1 MKKVIPVVV
10 ALVLILIIGGV
21 AVGMYLIDK
30 YSYSKEAAD
39 LDEYFQVSGEQLA
52 IIMQDEMLAD
62 KALSRNG
69 TCYFELST
77 VHAYMNEVFYADK
90 AEGILLYATD
100 VDVIRTVFEEST
112 ASSAQGSEDL
122 GYIPAFIEN
131 DTVYVAAEYVE
142 RFTNYSY
149 TVYEKHVQ
157 VMTKWESNLM
167 AAVLK
172 KTAVRLRGGV
182 KSPVIRNMEAGEQ
195 VEVLEM
201 MESWSK
207 IKTSDSYIGYVENK
221 FLDSQ
226 TEVEDVPV
234 THYQEPEYTSILMEG
249 KLCLGWHSIGGTA
262 GNDTLDSVAAESK
275 GMNVIAP
282 TWFSLNDNEGNFR
295 SFATADYVTKA
306 HAYGLQVWGVLDDF
320 NYNIE
325 NNAGIDVYEI
335 LTSTSKR
342 QNLIEKII
350 EAAVSYGLEG
360 INLDFEKVTSESGI
374 HYVQFLREISA
385 ACRNAGLVL
394 SVDNY
399 VPLNFNEYYRLDI
412 QGVLVDYVIIMG
424 YDEHWGGSG
433 NPGSVAS
440 INYVENGIKKT
451 LESVPAE
458 KVINALPLYTRVWK
472 IDGAVVTDDSLSVRN
487 TADFLSRVN
496 AEPEWDE
503 ETCQNYAEWTS
514 GSATYKL
521 WIEDEESIEVKL
533 KVMSVQN
540 IGGVAVWRLGGG
552 TEIVWE
558 LIRAYVEQ

>member
-282 TWFSLNDNEGNFR
+282 TWFSLSDNEGNFR
-295 SFATADYVTKA
+295 SFATADYVAKA

-558 LIRAYVEQ
+558 LIRSYVEQ

>member
-1 MKKVIPVVV
+1 VKKVIPVVV

-100 VDVIRTVFEEST
+100 VDVIRTVFGESI

-282 TWFSLNDNEGNFR
+282 TWFSLSDNEGNFR
-295 SFATADYVTKA
+295 SFATADYVAKA

-451 LESVPAE
+451 LESVPAQ
-458 KVINALPLYTRVWK
+458 KVVNALPLYTRVWK

>member
-100 VDVIRTVFEEST
+100 VDVIRTVFGEST

-282 TWFSLNDNEGNFR
+282 TWFSLSDNEGNFR

>member
-100 VDVIRTVFEEST
+100 VDVIRTVFGEST

-226 TEVEDVPV
+226 TEVEDVPI

-282 TWFSLNDNEGNFR
+282 TWFSLSDNEGNFR

-451 LESVPAE
+451 LESVPAQ
-458 KVINALPLYTRVWK
+458 KVVNALPLYTRVWK

>member
-100 VDVIRTVFEEST
+100 VDVIRTVFGESI

-282 TWFSLNDNEGNFR
+282 TWFSLSDNEGNFR
-295 SFATADYVTKA
+295 SFATADYVAKA

-503 ETCQNYAEWTS
+503 ETCQNYAEWAS

-558 LIRAYVEQ
+558 LIRSYVEQ

>member
-100 VDVIRTVFEEST
+100 VDVIRTVFGESI

-295 SFATADYVTKA
+295 SFATADYVAKA

>member
-282 TWFSLNDNEGNFR
+282 TWFSLSDNEGNFR
-295 SFATADYVTKA
+295 SFATADYVAKA

>member
-52 IIMQDEMLAD
+52 IIMQDEILAD

-540 IGGVAVWRLGGG
+540 IGGAAVWRLGGG

>member
-100 VDVIRTVFEEST
+100 VDVIRTVFGEST

-282 TWFSLNDNEGNFR
+282 TWFSLSDNEGNFR

-451 LESVPAE
+451 LESVPAQ
-458 KVINALPLYTRVWK
+458 KVVNALPLYTRVWK

>member
-52 IIMQDEMLAD
+52 IIMQDEILAD

-100 VDVIRTVFEEST
+100 VDVIRTVFGEST

-195 VEVLEM
+195 VEILEM

-282 TWFSLNDNEGNFR
+282 TWFSLSDNEGNFR

>member
-1 MKKVIPVVV
+1 VKKVIPVVV

-100 VDVIRTVFEEST
+100 VDVIRTVFGEST

-282 TWFSLNDNEGNFR
+282 TWFSLSDNEGNFR

-451 LESVPAE
+451 LESVPAQ
-458 KVINALPLYTRVWK
+458 KVVNALPLYTRVWK

>member
-52 IIMQDEMLAD
+52 IIMQDEILAD

-100 VDVIRTVFEEST
+100 VDVIRTVFGEST

-157 VMTKWESNLM
+157 VITKWESNLM

-282 TWFSLNDNEGNFR
+282 TWFSLSDNEGNFR

>member
-1 MKKVIPVVV
+1 VKKVIPVVV

-100 VDVIRTVFEEST
+100 VDVIRTVFGEST

-226 TEVEDVPV
+226 TEVEDVPI

-282 TWFSLNDNEGNFR
+282 TWFSLSDNEGNFR

-451 LESVPAE
+451 LESVPAQ
-458 KVINALPLYTRVWK
+458 KVVNALPLYTRVWK

>member
-52 IIMQDEMLAD
+52 IIMQDEILAD

-100 VDVIRTVFEEST
+100 VDVIRTVFGEST

-282 TWFSLNDNEGNFR
+282 TWFSLSDNEGNFR

>member
-100 VDVIRTVFEEST
+100 VDVIRTVFGEST

-282 TWFSLNDNEGNFR
+282 TWFSLSDNEGNFR
-295 SFATADYVTKA
+295 SFATADYVAKA

-558 LIRAYVEQ
+558 LIRSYVEQ

>member
-1 MKKVIPVVV
+1 VKKVIPVVV

-100 VDVIRTVFEEST
+100 VDVIRTVFGESI

-282 TWFSLNDNEGNFR
+282 TWFSLSDNEGNFR

>member
-52 IIMQDEMLAD
+52 IIMQDEILAD

-100 VDVIRTVFEEST
+100 VDVIRTVFGEST

-207 IKTSDSYIGYVENK
+207 IKTSDSYIGYMENK

-282 TWFSLNDNEGNFR
+282 TWFSLSDNEGNFR